1 MQTIRDFKPDAILP
15 LVLLPTGEGRGLVL
29 LGRGCGSVGGY
40 FHCWVVLCTLDAIAR
55 PQR

>member
-29 LGRGCGSVGGY
+29 LGKGCGSVDGY

-55 PQR
+55 PQQ